1 MMDER
6 KISKKK
12 RFFGYLLPNNT
23 LSLSIIG
30 IFSALICILTMIISI
45 PIPATQGF
53 INIGDAGVMIT
64 GMIFGPIIGGIAGGV
79 GSSLADIFLG
89 YTIYAPATLVIKGL
103 EGFLV
108 GLIADPKKKISRI
121 NYKDIFAVI
130 IGGITMS
137 FGYFLYE
144 IFLFGVSGA
153 LYEIFLNL
161 IFQFGLG
168 AIIAILFVIPMR
180 KNVTDNLPYVFDKIF
195 LLENFYLRSNII
207 FRYNLKFLTEKWWL
221 IHILIWII
229 LFSILGSVGA
239 ITAAAAFVFIGE
251 KYQKIL
257 IPLLISFAIGVLLAA
272 ALLGLIPEAI
282 EGLGGRADLIMPYV
296 LGGIIVFFFMEKII
310 IWRNC
315 RNKECEVHS
324 HASGP
329 IILIGDS
336 LHNLTDGI
344 VIAAAFLTDP
354 TLGIGAGLTILVHEL
369 AHETGDFGILLHSGY
384 TKKKAFLY
392 NIISSSTTIPAAI
405 IGFFVI
411 GALTT
416 QHTDLKYSMRQL
428 LMIITGILLIILL
441 LALGGH

>member
-1 MMDER
+1 M
-6 KISKKK
+6 
-12 RFFGYLLPNNT
+12 
-23 LSLSIIG
+23 
-30 IFSALICILTMIISI
+30 
-45 PIPATQGF
+45 
-53 INIGDAGVMIT
+53 
-64 GMIFGPIIGGIAGGV
+64 
-79 GSSLADIFLG
+79 
-89 YTIYAPATLVIKGL
+89 
-103 EGFLV
+103 
-108 GLIADPKKKISRI
+108 
-121 NYKDIFAVI
+121 
-130 IGGITMS
+130 
-137 FGYFLYE
+137 
-144 IFLFGVSGA
+144 
-153 LYEIFLNL
+153 
-161 IFQFGLG
+161 
-168 AIIAILFVIPMR
+168 
-180 KNVTDNLPYVFDKIF
+180 
-195 LLENFYLRSNII
+195 
-207 FRYNLKFLTEKWWL
+207 
-221 IHILIWII
+221 
-229 LFSILGSVGA
+229 
-239 ITAAAAFVFIGE
+239 
-251 KYQKIL
+251 
-257 IPLLISFAIGVLLAA
+257 AA

-354 TLGIGAGLTILVHEL
+354 TLGIGAGLTILVHEI

-416 QHTDLKYSMRQL
+416 VVPFILAISASSFIYIALTDLTPELHQHTDLKYSMRQL